1 MDWKSLFHINLRL
14 GRYVSFCFTLWS
26 SSIQFYLSLIN
37 YKKLRLRPVFCC
49 FFLFL
54 GLGLTQP
61 YELGWTQP
69 VSTRKHA
76 WIVHARLLQPQ
87 GNCKCKCT
95 LLVNYLAQ
103 LEKLTWKL
111 DEGDGVLGT
120 PLFLLSFSFPLVLSF
135 LLLSLDAT
143 FVYVCLFVL
152 VLVCVSLCLS
162 LLCSS
167 SSFVPPLVSPLY
179 FYFLFGLS
187 WFILLKKRNENL
199 EIEKKV
205 ISHCAG

>member
-1 MDWKSLFHINLRL
+1 
-14 GRYVSFCFTLWS
+14 
-26 SSIQFYLSLIN
+26 
-37 YKKLRLRPVFCC
+37 
-49 FFLFL
+49 
-54 GLGLTQP
+54 
-61 YELGWTQP
+61 
-69 VSTRKHA
+69 
-76 WIVHARLLQPQ
+76 
-87 GNCKCKCT
+87 
-95 LLVNYLAQ
+95 VNYLAQ

-152 VLVCVSLCLS
+152 CRNENLE
-162 LLCSS
+162 
-167 SSFVPPLVSPLY
+167 
-179 FYFLFGLS
+179 
-187 WFILLKKRNENL
+187 IRNENL